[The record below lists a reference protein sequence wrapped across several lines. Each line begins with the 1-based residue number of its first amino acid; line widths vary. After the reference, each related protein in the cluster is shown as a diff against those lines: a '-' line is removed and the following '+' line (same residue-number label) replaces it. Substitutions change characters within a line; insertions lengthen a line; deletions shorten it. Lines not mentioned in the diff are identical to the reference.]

1 MDRAER
7 ARIFMPFAAL
17 KGYYD
22 LILAQ
27 EDGQEVRRELD
38 DETVAKISY
47 KLNRINKGSSI
58 EVSIT
63 VRQLHYEKGKVSRID
78 YSYKYLVVNTSRRY
92 GFDDIMDIEDY
103 IPYGR
108 NSKQAEKGLAPM
120 WNKP

>member
-7 ARIFMPFAAL
+7 ARVFMPFAAL

-38 DETVAKISY
+38 DETVAKISC

-58 EVSIT
+58 EVEYYECGNYIT
-63 VRQLHYEKGKVSRID
+63 EKGKVSRID
-78 YSYKYLVVNTSRRY
+78 YSYKYLVVNEQKIW
-92 GFDDIMDIEDY
+92 FDDNMDIEDY
-103 IPYGR
+103 VPYGR
-108 NSKQAEKGLAPM
+108 ETWL
-120 WNKP
+120 